1 VTQFDLSLDE
11 LRQYRPPRT
20 EPADFD
26 AFWHD
31 TIESSRGLAAE
42 PRFVLADS
50 PLQTIATYDVA
61 FGGFLGQRI
70 RAWLQVPAAAKG
82 PLPAVVEYVGY
93 GGGRGLPTEW
103 LLWASAGYAHLVMD
117 TRGQGGTWRGGDTDD
132 FEPAGTGPSHPGVM
146 TKGILDPSTYYY
158 RRLIT
163 DAVLAVDVARRHPLV
178 DPGRVAVA
186 GTSQGGGL
194 ALAAAAFAG
203 PQAAL
208 VDVPFLCHVE
218 RALEVT
224 DAAPYSEVK
233 QYLRVHRDAVEQVFR
248 TLAYVDGRAF
258 AARAVAPALFSAGLE
273 DEITPPSTVFA
284 AFNEYAGPKEIRVWP
299 YNGHDAGA
307 QQHELEKLAFLRSVG
322 LAPESPA

>member
-1 VTQFDLSLDE
+1 MTQFDLSLDE
-11 LRQYRPPRT
+11 LRQYRPPRV

-26 AFWHD
+26 AFWRD
-31 TIESSRGLAAE
+31 TIAASRRAAAV
-42 PRFVLADS
+42 PRFALADS
-50 PLQTIATYDVA
+50 PLQTVVTYDVT
-61 FGGFLGQRI
+61 FGGYLGQPI
-70 RAWLQVPAAAKG
+70 RAWLQLPAGAKG
-82 PLPAVVEYVGY
+82 PLPAIVEYVGY

-132 FEPAGTGPSHPGVM
+132 VEPAGTGPSHPGVM

-158 RRLIT
+158 RRLMT

-178 DPGRVAVA
+178 DPARVVVA

-194 ALAAAAFAG
+194 ALAAAAFAE

-208 VDVPFLCHVE
+208 IDVPFLCHVR

-258 AARAVAPALFSAGLE
+258 AARCTAPALFAAGLE

-299 YNGHDAGA
+299 YNGHDAGT
-307 QQHELEKLAFLRSVG
+307 QQHELEKLAFLRSLG
-322 LAPESPA
+322 LAPGGT